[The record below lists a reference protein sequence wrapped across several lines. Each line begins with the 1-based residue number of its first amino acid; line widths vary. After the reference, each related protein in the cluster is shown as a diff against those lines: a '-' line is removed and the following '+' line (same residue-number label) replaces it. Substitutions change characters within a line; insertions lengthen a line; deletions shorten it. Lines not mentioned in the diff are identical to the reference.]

1 MRLTFLCPHLRIAGG
16 VRAIL
21 TYADRL
27 AALGHA
33 VAVVVPAKGAVRAL
47 RRRLAGAGP
56 AWMPGFRARVR
67 WVGEWDA
74 DGLPDG
80 DALVELALAER
91 PDLIIA
97 DMYMDETGGV
107 PAPVAL
113 EMYPDLA
120 VIPVILIASA
130 ADPELSA
137 VGPLNGVPVLVKPFA
152 SDRLAAEIEKA
163 AKKTGRE
170 TQR

>member
-1 MRLTFLCPHLRIAGG
+1 MKVLVAEKDGVLRGLLGDCVAG
-16 VRAIL
+16 
-21 TYADRL
+21 
-27 AALGHA
+27 LGHN
-33 VAVVVPAKGAVRAL
+33 VVNA
-47 RRRLAGAGP
+47 
-56 AWMPGFRARVR
+56 
-67 WVGEWDA
+67 A
-74 DGLPDG
+74 DGA
-80 DALVELALAER
+80 ALVELALAER